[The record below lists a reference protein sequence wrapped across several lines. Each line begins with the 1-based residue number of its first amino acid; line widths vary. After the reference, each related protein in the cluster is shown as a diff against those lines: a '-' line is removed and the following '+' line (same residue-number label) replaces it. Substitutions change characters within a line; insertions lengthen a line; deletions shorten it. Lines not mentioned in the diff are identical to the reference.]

1 MLVLI
6 LGLLL
11 FLGTHSLLIVAP
23 HLRENVLATRG
34 KGAWMLPYTVASILG
49 LALIVWGYGLAR
61 QDPTVLYATPPALR
75 HVTLLLMLPV
85 FPLLIA
91 AYAPGHIKTTI
102 GHPMLIATMLWGA
115 AHLLANGTLA
125 DLFLFG
131 GIALWAGADWA
142 SVTQRPRGPASSKA
156 PSLRNDVIAVVGG
169 LIVYVVFVGWL
180 HRVLF
185 GVSPL

>member
-11 FLGTHSLLIVAP
+11 FLGTHSLRMAAP
-23 HLRENVLATRG
+23 HLRESVTAAHG
-34 KGAWMLPYTVASILG
+34 KGAWMLPYAIASIIG
-49 LALIVWGYGLAR
+49 FVLIVWGYGLAR
-61 QDPTVLYATPPALR
+61 QDPTVLYAPPLALR

-91 AYAPGHIKTTI
+91 AYAPGHIKAAI
-102 GHPMLIATMLWGA
+102 GHPMLIATILWGA
-115 AHLLANGTLA
+115 AHLLSNGTLA

-131 GIALWAGADWA
+131 GVALWAAADWA
-142 SVTQRPRGPASSKA
+142 SVTRRPQGGASSRA

-169 LIVYVVFVGWL
+169 LLVYVVFVSGL
-180 HRVLF
+180 HWVLF